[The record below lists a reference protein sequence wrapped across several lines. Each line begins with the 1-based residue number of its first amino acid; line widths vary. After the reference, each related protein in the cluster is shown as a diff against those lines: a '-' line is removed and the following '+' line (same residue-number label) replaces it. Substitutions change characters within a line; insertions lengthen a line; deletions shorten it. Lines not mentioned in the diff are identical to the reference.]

1 MTYMTTDATKATEV
15 MVTKTIRITVSDQDW
30 LDLRLRAAAE
40 DTSVSAEA
48 SKAIIEHLGHLQAK
62 ALAKRAKRA

>member
-1 MTYMTTDATKATEV
+1 

-48 SKAIIEHLGHLQAK
+48 SKAIIEHLGHQQAE
-62 ALAKRAKRA
+62 ALAKREKRA